1 MSSSQKTIQ
10 LDSLPSFCSS
20 TMNNND
26 KVSYNQQSAPSIP
39 TQSDNDEAS
48 LHGLFRS
55 KGSSKD
61 GYSQYHDQSD
71 SGDSIG
77 NTRTYQH
84 SKNRNDK
91 ASTFFN
97 NSQAS
102 SASLKLGTS
111 RQIATNEEE
120 HKMQSTNEFSAADD
134 NTYSKSQKTGE
145 YQDSYS
151 DDEDAV
157 YIPFEYSGDGRKREA
172 KRHKM
177 MAMVAKDEIEIDR
190 MVRDYQNANLQIIE
204 SENALEDLRSLDISK
219 KELQGKRNRLTAK
232 LSRDR

>member
-20 TMNNND
+20 NMYNSD
-26 KVSYNQQSAPSIP
+26 KVSYNQQSAPSMP

-48 LHGLFRS
+48 LNGLFRS

-84 SKNRNDK
+84 SKNRKDR

-102 SASLKLGTS
+102 SASLKSGTS
-111 RQIATNEEE
+111 RQIATNEE
-120 HKMQSTNEFSAADD
+120 
-134 NTYSKSQKTGE
+134 
-145 YQDSYS
+145 
-151 DDEDAV
+151 
-157 YIPFEYSGDGRKREA
+157 
-172 KRHKM
+172 
-177 MAMVAKDEIEIDR
+177 
-190 MVRDYQNANLQIIE
+190 
-204 SENALEDLRSLDISK
+204 
-219 KELQGKRNRLTAK
+219 
-232 LSRDR
+232 

>member
-120 HKMQSTNEFSAADD
+120 HKMQSTNEFSAQTTIHTPSRRRPV
-134 NTYSKSQKTGE
+134 NTKTRTRMTKTDRKST
-145 YQDSYS
+145 
-151 DDEDAV
+151 
-157 YIPFEYSGDGRKREA
+157 
-172 KRHKM
+172 
-177 MAMVAKDEIEIDR
+177 
-190 MVRDYQNANLQIIE
+190 
-204 SENALEDLRSLDISK
+204 
-219 KELQGKRNRLTAK
+219 RLN
-232 LSRDR
+232 SSHR